1 MNALLQADRPHFEE
15 AQQRG
20 PELFEQTVPRSLV
33 HRAAVS
39 EVLLTGWQTVH
50 DEHRLG
56 AQWSRTHSYYGSV
69 DGRWHDPMLFA
80 ETIRQACLL
89 LAHEALDVPMGVGF
103 LTESTAFEVAEE
115 RVCLS
120 RPARPAHVLLD
131 MRLSHI
137 KRRAGMVSCYA
148 YDVVAHRDGERLGSG
163 RLRGKV
169 TSPAVY
175 RRLRGD
181 RIDAR
186 PPHTTVAPVDP
197 RLVGRDCE
205 SDVVLGAS
213 AVAGA
218 HPLRIVAEHPV
229 LFDHPVDHVPGMVLM
244 EAARQAGLLA
254 LGTPGG
260 LLVACEAQFR
270 RYVEFDIPCLVSA
283 DEPEHDGRGRHTLT
297 VRFLQDGSE
306 VGTCRVGI
314 LAATGE

>member
-1 MNALLQADRPHFEE
+1 MNSLLQADRPHFGE
-15 AQQRG
+15 RRDPG
-20 PELFEQTVPRSLV
+20 LFEQTVPRSLV

-39 EVLLTGWQTVH
+39 EVLLTGWETVH
-50 DEHRLG
+50 DDHRLG
-56 AQWSRTHSYYGSV
+56 AQWSRTHSYYGAV

-89 LAHEALDVPMGVGF
+89 LAHEALDVPMGSGF
-103 LTESTAFEVAEE
+103 LTESTGFEVDEE
-115 RVCLS
+115 QVRLS
-120 RPARPAHVLLD
+120 RPARPAHVVLD

-137 KRRAGMVSCYA
+137 QRRAGVVSRYG

-163 RLRGKV
+163 RLKGKC
-169 TSPAVY
+169 TSQAVY

-186 PPHTTVAPVDP
+186 PPHTTTAPVDP
-197 RLVGRDCE
+197 RLVGRDRE
-205 SDVVLGAS
+205 SDVVLGAC
-213 AVAGA
+213 ADAGA
-218 HPLRIVAEHPV
+218 HPLRIVPEHPV

-254 LGTPGG
+254 LGAPRG

-270 RYVEFDIPCLVSA
+270 RYVEFDLPCLVSA

-297 VRFLQDGSE
+297 VRFLQDGFE
-306 VGTCRVGI
+306 AGTCRVAI
-314 LAATGE
+314 LTVAGE